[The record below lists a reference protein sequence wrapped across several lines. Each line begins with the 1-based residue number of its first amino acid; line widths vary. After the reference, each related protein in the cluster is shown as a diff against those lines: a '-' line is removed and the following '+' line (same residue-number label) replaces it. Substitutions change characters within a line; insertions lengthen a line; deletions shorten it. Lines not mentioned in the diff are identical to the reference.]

1 MRENQAPE
9 RRGRGRRPAV
19 EVRSAVLGAAADQLF
34 EGGLAEVTFEKVA
47 SRAGASKMTL
57 YKWWATPGALAL
69 EAYSAAVQETLAF
82 SDTGDLAQD
91 LVLQLRAFVRLLTE
105 ERTGRVVAELIGAA
119 QSDPDLSAELRR
131 HYTRP
136 RRQLA
141 VDTLE
146 RARARGEL
154 RDEVDLEV
162 VVDQLWGACYQRFL
176 LPDQAL
182 TAGFADALVEN
193 LLRGI
198 ACPLPGRG
206 GRC

>member
-1 MRENQAPE
+1 VRENQAPE
-9 RRGRGRRPAV
+9 RRGRGRRPAA

>member
-9 RRGRGRRPAV
+9 RRGRGRRPAA

-57 YKWWATPGALAL
+57 YKWWAPPGALAL

-131 HYTRP
+131 QYTRP